1 MKRFWI
7 TLIACIAIIICLSL
21 ACVYVSASDVSEET
35 VVESLTENA
44 AESEIEASET
54 VTDAATVV
62 TDVEDVT
69 ESASMMI
76 DSEAASEIVGI
87 IEGSGTKAEA
97 IIALAEKLGITTE
110 EAEGLINSML
120 EVGDQYLGET
130 KWWVGFKSSVEE
142 NLEFWVMAAAIAMAA
157 LALFWYSLSMRFKVA
172 SPVKRVDYTL
182 NSEGGL
188 VDTVKRSCE
197 ENSQALGK
205 MMELYKAALENKAI
219 YEKEL
224 LDKDGEIL
232 RCNEQIVQLK
242 EARIKE
248 SKDMLI
254 AAACNL
260 RMLKLVI
267 DRTAMPMTDK
277 ATIDLFY
284 ANGMKA
290 IEAELSEE
298 DFARLEKRLA
308 MLDTVGGEN
317 HGQGQA

>member
-7 TLIACIAIIICLSL
+7 TLIAFIAAIICLSL
-21 ACVYVSASDVSEET
+21 ACVYVSASDVNEAT
-35 VVESLTENA
+35 VVEGLTENA

-76 DSEAASEIVGI
+76 DGEAASEIVGI

-142 NLEFWVMAAAIAMAA
+142 DMQFWIMAAVIAVAA
-157 LALFWYSLSMRFKVA
+157 LALLWYALSMRFKVA
-172 SPVKRVDYTL
+172 SPVKRVDYAL

-188 VDTVKRSCE
+188 FDTVKKSCD
-197 ENSQALGK
+197 ENSQTLGK
-205 MMELYKAALENKAI
+205 MLKIAEESKAQVEI
-219 YEKEL
+219 YVKEIAEKEE
-224 LDKDGEIL
+224 EIL
-232 RCNEQIVQLK
+232 KKENEIVQLK
-242 EARIKE
+242 EARIRE
-248 SKDMLI
+248 SQDMLI

-260 RMLKLVI
+260 RMLKLVV
-267 DRTAMPMTDK
+267 DRTAMPITDK

-284 ANGMKA
+284 ANGMQGIK
-290 IEAELSEE
+290 AELSEE
-298 DFARLEKRLA
+298 DFAKLEKRLA
-308 MLDTVGGEN
+308 MLDSVGGEKD
-317 HGQGQA
+317 G